1 MIHSNTQGLVAGG
14 WMESLA
20 TFGIA
25 LDSTSYGHF
34 GSLIFQDAFSRQPR
48 RIRGGWE
55 SFLPSACPE
64 ARMTLIIELFISSSS
79 LAIIPNPQ
87 KTSIILEETKWPE
100 WERKGYA
107 CGNRIEYILYY
118 HSLWLLLLVSIM
130 GVGMCLSSS
139 SLTGCRAE
147 VVWPAEVGFNFKG
160 VSSKDKEFIFKCGP
174 QVTPKR
180 ARLIFTP
187 GFQFV
192 PLSSHQNEFMCS
204 VKGHMEI
211 I

>member
-1 MIHSNTQGLVAGG
+1 
-14 WMESLA
+14 MESLA

-48 RIRGGWE
+48 RIREGWE

-100 WERKGYA
+100 
-107 CGNRIEYILYY
+107 
-118 HSLWLLLLVSIM
+118 
-130 GVGMCLSSS
+130 
-139 SLTGCRAE
+139 
-147 VVWPAEVGFNFKG
+147 
-160 VSSKDKEFIFKCGP
+160 
-174 QVTPKR
+174 
-180 ARLIFTP
+180 
-187 GFQFV
+187 
-192 PLSSHQNEFMCS
+192 
-204 VKGHMEI
+204 
-211 I
+211 